1 MRELWTHSP
10 SVQDAADTPPRSA
23 APNGPPLW
31 REVLETLLLAL
42 IAFAFLRLVVQNY
55 RVEGPSM
62 EPTLQ
67 QGQFLVVNKLAYRLG
82 PLQRGDIIV
91 FHYPSNP
98 KRSLIKR
105 VVGLPGDRLQVVR
118 GQVWVNDQLLDEPY
132 IYEAGRDT
140 LALTVIES
148 DRVFVLGDNRNNS
161 SDSRRWGALPVGDI
175 TGKAVF
181 CYWPPQYW
189 GVVEHQRPVEGAT
202 SRASSL
208 GLEPG

>member
-1 MRELWTHSP
+1 MSEARLNP
-10 SVQDAADTPPRSA
+10 SAVQDQAGAQLRSDA
-23 APNGPPLW
+23 KQGPPLW

-42 IAFAFLRLVVQNY
+42 VAFAFLRLVVQNY

-62 EPTLQ
+62 EPTLHG
-67 QGQFLVVNKLAYRLG
+67 GQFLVVNKLAYRFG

-91 FHYPSNP
+91 FRDPSNP

-105 VVGLPGDRLQVVR
+105 VAGLPGDRLQVVR

-132 IYEAGRDT
+132 VYEAGRDT
-140 LALTVIES
+140 LPNTVIES

-161 SDSRRWGALPVGDI
+161 SDSRRWGALPVDDI

-181 CYWPPQYW
+181 CYWPPQCW
-189 GVVEHQRPVEGAT
+189 GVVEHERPVEGAP
-202 SRASSL
+202 SRAL
-208 GLEPG
+208 RLELEPG